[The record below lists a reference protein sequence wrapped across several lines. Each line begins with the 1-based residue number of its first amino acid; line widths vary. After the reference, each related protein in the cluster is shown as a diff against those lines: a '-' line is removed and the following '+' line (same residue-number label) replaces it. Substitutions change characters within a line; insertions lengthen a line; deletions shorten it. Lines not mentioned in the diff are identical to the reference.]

1 MSIRE
6 LLFGKKKK
14 ESSFILPQ
22 RAYIYY
28 LISGRKFVM
37 NNVQYDNIRE
47 IIEGEGY
54 ELFYMPGILP
64 SLSKDVMKYNFPGV
78 KIDFTQEDFSKSVA
92 DQLNINL
99 GDDCACLVWY
109 NDDLGIFEHT
119 EPQDSFEALHEQVY
133 IKFNAVLGSID
144 SDYSFSVGSVDA
156 AEEICDYCQNL
167 SMEEIEPSSCQ
178 RQSRENKSFWRS
190 RIPVE
195 RNLYDLC
202 DDIDDEAESA
212 PISSPELDLLAQE
225 AKEAIDKLLL
235 SGFSAEVIKG
245 WLDQKVKLSR
255 IRITKR
261 NKILLVDYDIEVKMG
276 PLPKT
281 VFLFFLRHPEGMRF
295 VDLQDYKQE
304 IYDIYSRLAVSDD
317 LDKIKRSVDLL
328 TDPFDNSINEKCTM
342 IKYAFQKVVKDDIA
356 SNYYVSGKQ
365 GHTMKIPLDRTLV
378 EWE

>member
-37 NNVQYDNIRE
+37 NDVQYDNIRD

-54 ELFYMPGILP
+54 ELFYMPSVLP
-64 SLSKDVMKYNFPGV
+64 SLSKAVMKYNFPGV
-78 KIDFTQEDFSKSVA
+78 KIDFTQDSFSMSVA
-92 DQLNINL
+92 HQLNINL

-133 IKFNAVLGSID
+133 NKFNAVLGSID
-144 SDYSFSVGSVDA
+144 SDYSFSVGSADA
-156 AEEICDYCQNL
+156 VEEICDYCPHL
-167 SMEEIEPSSCQ
+167 PMEEIEPSSCQ
-178 RQSRENKSFWRS
+178 RQSGVNKSFWRS

-195 RNLYDLC
+195 RNLYELC
-202 DDIDDEAESA
+202 DDIDDEVESA

-281 VFLFFLRHPEGMRF
+281 VFLFFLKHPEGLRF
-295 VDLQDYKQE
+295 VDLPDHRQE
-304 IYDIYSRLAVSDD
+304 IYDIYSRLAVSND
-317 LDKIKRSVDLL
+317 LNKIERSVSLL

-342 IKYAFQKVVKDDIA
+342 IKYAFQKVVKDEIA

-365 GHTMKIPLDRTLV
+365 GHVMRISLDRALV

>member
-133 IKFNAVLGSID
+133 NKFNAVLGSID
-144 SDYSFSVGSVDA
+144 SDYSFSVGSADA
-156 AEEICDYCQNL
+156 VEEICDYCQHL
-167 SMEEIEPSSCQ
+167 PMEEIEPSSCQ

-202 DDIDDEAESA
+202 DDIDDEVESA

-365 GHTMKIPLDRTLV
+365 GHVMKIPLDRTLV

>member
-1 MSIRE
+1 MSIGE

-37 NNVQYDNIRE
+37 NDVQYDNIRD

-54 ELFYMPGILP
+54 ELFYMPSVLP
-64 SLSKDVMKYNFPGV
+64 SLSKAVMKYNFPGV
-78 KIDFTQEDFSKSVA
+78 KIDFTQDSFSMSVA
-92 DQLNINL
+92 HQLNINL

-109 NDDLGIFEHT
+109 NDDLGIYEHT

-133 IKFNAVLGSID
+133 NKFNAVLGSID
-144 SDYSFSVGSVDA
+144 SDYSFSVGSADA
-156 AEEICDYCQNL
+156 VEEICDYCPHL
-167 SMEEIEPSSCQ
+167 PMEEIEPSSCQ
-178 RQSRENKSFWRS
+178 RQSGVNKSFWRS

-195 RNLYDLC
+195 RNLYELF
-202 DDIDDEAESA
+202 DDIDDEVESA
-212 PISSPELDLLAQE
+212 PISSSELDLLAQE

-342 IKYAFQKVVKDDIA
+342 IKYAFQKVIKDDIA

-365 GHTMKIPLDRTLV
+365 GHVMKIPLDRTLV

>member
-22 RAYIYY
+22 RAYTYY

-37 NNVQYDNIRE
+37 DDVQYDNIRD
-47 IIEGEGY
+47 IVEGEGY
-54 ELFYMPGILP
+54 ELFYMPGVLP
-64 SLSKDVMKYNFPGV
+64 SLSKAVMKYNFPGV
-78 KIDFTQEDFSKSVA
+78 KIDFTQEDFSMSVA
-92 DQLNINL
+92 HQLNINL
-99 GDDCACLVWY
+99 GDDRACLVWY
-109 NDDLGIFEHT
+109 NDDLEIFEHT

-156 AEEICDYCQNL
+156 AEEICDYCQHL
-167 SMEEIEPSSCQ
+167 PMEEIEPSSCQ
-178 RQSRENKSFWRS
+178 HQSRENKSFWRS

-202 DDIDDEAESA
+202 DDIDDEVESA

-365 GHTMKIPLDRTLV
+365 GHVMKIPLDRTLV

>member
-22 RAYIYY
+22 RACIYY
-28 LISGRKFVM
+28 LISGRTFVM
-37 NNVQYDNIRE
+37 NNVQYDNIRD

-54 ELFYMPGILP
+54 ELFYMPGVLP

-78 KIDFTQEDFSKSVA
+78 KIDFTQEDFSMSVA

-99 GDDCACLVWY
+99 CDDRACLVWY
-109 NDDLGIFEHT
+109 NDDLEIFEHT

-167 SMEEIEPSSCQ
+167 PMEEIEPSSCQ

-202 DDIDDEAESA
+202 DDIDDEVESA

-365 GHTMKIPLDRTLV
+365 GHVMKIPLARTLV

>member
-37 NNVQYDNIRE
+37 NDVQYDNIRD

-54 ELFYMPGILP
+54 ELFYMPSVLP
-64 SLSKDVMKYNFPGV
+64 SLSKAVMKYNFPGV
-78 KIDFTQEDFSKSVA
+78 KIDFTQDSFSMSVA
-92 DQLNINL
+92 HQLNINL

-109 NDDLGIFEHT
+109 NDDLGIYEHT

-133 IKFNAVLGSID
+133 NKFNAVLGSID
-144 SDYSFSVGSVDA
+144 SDYSFSVGSADA
-156 AEEICDYCQNL
+156 VEEICDYCPHL
-167 SMEEIEPSSCQ
+167 PMEEIEPSSCQ
-178 RQSRENKSFWRS
+178 RQSGVNKSFWRS

-195 RNLYDLC
+195 RNLYELF
-202 DDIDDEAESA
+202 DDIDDEVESA
-212 PISSPELDLLAQE
+212 PISSSELDLLAQE

-342 IKYAFQKVVKDDIA
+342 IKYAFQKVIKDDIA

-365 GHTMKIPLDRTLV
+365 GHVMKIPLDRTLV

>member
-1 MSIRE
+1 MSIRD

-22 RAYIYY
+22 RSCIYY
-28 LISGRKFVM
+28 LISGRTFVM
-37 NNVQYDNIRE
+37 NNVQYDNIRD

-54 ELFYMPGILP
+54 ELFYMPGVLP
-64 SLSKDVMKYNFPGV
+64 SLSKAVMKYNFPGV
-78 KIDFTQEDFSKSVA
+78 KIDFTQESFSMSVA
-92 DQLNINL
+92 HQLNINL
-99 GDDCACLVWY
+99 GDDRACLVWY
-109 NDDLGIFEHT
+109 NDELEIFEHT

-156 AEEICDYCQNL
+156 AEEICDYCQHL
-167 SMEEIEPSSCQ
+167 PMEEIEPSSCQ

-202 DDIDDEAESA
+202 DNIDDEVESA

-342 IKYAFQKVVKDDIA
+342 IKYAFQKVIKDDIA

-365 GHTMKIPLDRTLV
+365 GHVMKIPLDRALV